1 MSGTPF
7 SIKAGTNISL
17 KFDIGTDNN
26 AKASYYM
33 VTKDDTYSAERG
45 FGYEA
50 DKYETGKIKNI
61 AVTDADGADQDLV
74 TVCKDAARA
83 TGTMT
88 FKVDVPKGEYVVKVY
103 AAADFTN
110 KAYKSNVIS
119 INGEDCEGYSTN
131 TVLTPTGICREKS
144 VSMSNA
150 GTIEIVANNPDSGG
164 LAYLSAVVVE
174 GQIGAE
180 DMVSLVY
187 DANGESVQVPTDNQ
201 TYALNIPADK
211 VKLES
216 VDGIETATKVCT
228 GWGLKAD
235 AKTPVTEV
243 EISKAAVGA
252 NNTITL
258 YAIWAEK
265 TEYTVEYVLDAA
277 AGESGTIPIDN
288 NKYLETNTVT
298 LKDGAGLKKE
308 GYLFD
313 GWTLTKNGTEKLT
326 SYVVAASDADE
337 NKVIK
342 LYPVWTKAY
351 TIVYDANGGI
361 GAITDTNSYKVGATV
376 TLKTGSSLTKEGYRF
391 DGWALKADAESAI
404 SSYKVA
410 DADANPDTAKITLYA
425 VWKSNSAPIEL
436 KFDFGNKSTVE
447 GFTCI
452 TNQMYSADT
461 GYGFTKKVTFM
472 NDKGTNVG
480 GALAPT
486 DANIFK
492 VIEDYTYTTD
502 ADGLEF
508 QVDVPAGTYDVSV
521 YAGLG
526 GDGHTPSIKVNGKDL
541 GTAAT
546 AKPNN
551 EKELLKTTTVT
562 LKEAGAIIVSS
573 TGSAGRN
580 MLNGLIIK
588 TSEAG
593 AFPIPQNVRVS
604 STATSVELTW
614 DAVADVDHYTIF
626 RHSPSG
632 DDAYNDTYNN
642 VFFQIGM
649 TKDTSFTDPVLTDKV
664 YEYYVIA
671 VGSRDGSTIEVSD
684 PSEIVT
690 NTIAGSPESGAAVP
704 AENYSNRALVAVK
717 AETGVLVSWRLY
729 EADSAQITFTLK
741 RNGETIYTGPKTNY
755 MDLSGK
761 AGDSYTLTASEG
773 ISTGGEST
781 IAWARE
787 YQEFTLQAPA
797 NQTMPDGSVTA
808 FTSNDMSVGD
818 LDGDGELELIVKWY
832 PDNAKDNSQDGY
844 TGTTILDAYDIDIA
858 TGRATLMWRIDL
870 GLNIRS
876 GAHYTQFQVWDFDG
890 DGKAEIICKTA
901 DGSTTYDRNL
911 NETGHVGAVSMA
923 SLDISKAGTPAEY
936 DFRKH
941 TEKRTG
947 RIVLGD
953 EYLTAFDGETGEIID
968 TANYVPFRGPYDEK
982 TQTWDTS
989 HWGYKGASLA
999 EANDGYANRADR
1011 FLSGTGYVDGGCAA
1025 AIFTRGYYDRTA
1037 ITAWKLT
1044 DGKLV
1049 MQWTFDAPDQ
1059 SEYAGQG
1066 NHGLSINDVDNDGYD
1081 EIIFAG
1087 LVVDHNGVP
1096 IANTHWGHGDAM
1108 HVSDWNGDGK
1118 LEVYKVNEDYWGAGV
1133 YDPATGEI
1141 LWFEE
1146 TGGDTGRGVAGD
1158 IDPRYLGAEM
1168 WHSLD
1173 THTHDVDGN
1182 IIYEAKP
1189 SQNFTIFWDG
1199 DLLTEMFD
1207 SNNSK
1212 DLVPQVQKWNYDELV
1227 QDVLLQADGTQLNNG
1242 TKANAGLVADIYG
1255 DWREEF
1261 IVRDS
1266 ADQNKIR
1273 IYSTTIE
1280 TEYSFP
1286 CFLEDR
1292 AYREGVAWQNVA
1304 YNQPANVV
1312 YLLSNGLH
1320 SAVITDADRTTNTA
1334 TIHWEAAS
1342 DGKYGHSISGYRIY
1356 RVAAGSDAASSAYVL
1371 IGEVDGST
1379 LEFTDTGL
1387 TPNTEYSYKV
1397 EAVVDGKIFYMSLPF
1412 STKTSVAAAG
1422 VQNPDPITIVQD
1434 TENYESRFPA
1444 TVLVTDT
1451 EGNEQDVDITWDYS
1465 TLKISEVGEKI
1476 VYGTIYGREEKV
1488 PVKVTVVA
1496 NKIVAVEELLDVYTL
1511 TGVEPSLPSEVT
1523 LRMYNNTEQTVAV
1536 IWNKSYQVNTP
1547 GTYEI
1552 TGNCTSSYGEATTV
1566 KLTVHVA
1573 DDYVVSVE
1581 KQAGVEIAFDSD
1593 ATGKLPSTVMAVFA
1607 KDGRT
1612 EAVTVE
1618 WGSVDTS
1625 QIGVVTVY
1633 GIVENYA
1640 GFAEIDVK
1648 VDYPIVKRFDFGI
1661 TSSPVEDGWIGVK
1674 VEQGGS
1680 KTTEELDIHYTAAR
1694 GYGFLDNAAKMIG
1707 RRQEYTQ
1714 EGFYPKNVY
1723 TDLLIPSDAT
1733 ASNTFVVDV
1742 ENGDYIVEMIS
1753 GSTDSSTIKVNVE
1766 GKDYSVHNAAATYEV
1781 GRFEVITVKDGQLT
1795 MQFTSGN
1802 LSRVCAVIVRKVI
1815 EGSSASMTEA
1825 EKVEKIVEALPEAG
1839 SKLTPND
1846 KTAIDTAAGKIAEMT
1861 EDEKNELPEAILE
1874 KLDALYG
1881 QVHSLSLVVDVEAPA
1896 EVEENKALSSK
1907 DVTAKGALTASGA
1920 EYGIVSLEITQQSPT
1935 KEPAKAQIEFKA
1947 ELRVNTELKELKAPI
1962 IISITLPDGVETE
1975 NMQIK
1980 HYSNEGELRQTMS
1993 KGSAVGY
2000 NTYVLDG
2007 RTVTFRVNSFSIF
2020 SFVAEKSATDPEKP
2034 IVKPDPPIVKPEEP
2048 DVKPNRPIRPSGDD
2062 SSSST
2067 VSSGWV
2073 QNTTGWWY
2081 RYSNGG
2087 YPANKWEKIQNKWYY
2102 FDQNGYRQTG
2112 WIKTN
2117 DVWYFCKEDGT
2128 MADAEWAAVDSKWY
2142 YLNAGGSMAVGWIF
2156 YKEQWYYLN
2165 TDGSMQIGWLLDKEK
2180 WYFLNEDGSM
2190 KTGWLQD
2197 NNKWY
2202 YLKQNGEMAVSET
2215 TPDGYQVGAD
2225 GVWIQ

>member
-1 MSGTPF
+1 MHCGKAMKKVLSVVLSAAMLFSSSSMLQLSADEVPGGGIPSIGSTPGDEFGATGLPTKAVSGNEGFVLSAPRSGNVVTDPKVIQPGDVMQF
-7 SIKAGTNISL
+7 DFGDKSRADGYILINTSSVYTDDIGYGVTAFGTKPNSAGPTSSGLTFTDEDSPLKTACIDVLRNPDELEFAVKVPDGEYNVYIYANDLGNTWSEGETITISDKTFTVSKNPGITNIQDMTFIASGVQSTGNSGLKIKAAVPEG
-17 KFDIGTDNN
+17 K
-26 AKASYYM
+26 
-33 VTKDDTYSAERG
+33 
-45 FGYEA
+45 
-50 DKYETGKIKNI
+50 TGKQAYYNAIRI
-61 AVTDADGADQDLV
+61 ECVSL
-74 TVCKDAARA
+74 
-83 TGTMT
+83 
-88 FKVDVPKGEYVVKVY
+88 
-103 AAADFTN
+103 AAAENYTIKYD
-110 KAYKSNVIS
+110 
-119 INGEDCEGYSTN
+119 INGGNGTSPEDLAAST
-131 TVLTPTGICREKS
+131 T
-144 VSMSNA
+144 
-150 GTIEIVANNPDSGG
+150 
-164 LAYLSAVVVE
+164 
-174 GQIGAE
+174 
-180 DMVSLVY
+180 
-187 DANGESVQVPTDNQ
+187 
-201 TYALNIPADK
+201 
-211 VKLES
+211 
-216 VDGIETATKVCT
+216 ETANLNDGTGLTKT
-228 GWGLKAD
+228 GYRFVGWAVSAD
-235 AKTPVTEV
+235 AK
-243 EISKAAVGA
+243 VGKLTYNYSA
-252 NNTITL
+252 
-258 YAIWAEK
+258 
-265 TEYTVEYVLDAA
+265 
-277 AGESGTIPIDN
+277 DN
-288 NKYLETNTVT
+288 A
-298 LKDGAGLKKE
+298 KDG
-308 GYLFD
+308 
-313 GWTLTKNGTEKLT
+313 
-326 SYVVAASDADE
+326 VV
-337 NKVIK
+337 
-342 LYPVWTKAY
+342 
-351 TIVYDANGGI
+351 
-361 GAITDTNSYKVGATV
+361 
-376 TLKTGSSLTKEGYRF
+376 
-391 DGWALKADAESAI
+391 
-404 SSYKVA
+404 
-410 DADANPDTAKITLYA
+410 TLYA
-425 VWKSNSAPIEL
+425 VWAKEYELVYNSNGGDSNVPTDAKKYIVGEEITLDTVTKPVKKGFTFLGWATSDTAENGIAKLTVAENNIVDNKIQVYAVWQAEGVINL

-452 TNQMYSADT
+452 TNQMYSADA

-472 NDKGTNVG
+472 NDKGTNIG
-480 GALAPT
+480 SALAPT
-486 DANIFK
+486 DEKIFE
-492 VIEDYTYTTD
+492 VIKDYTYTTD

-526 GDGHTPSIKVNGKDL
+526 GEGHTPSIKVNGKDL

-551 EKELLKTTTVT
+551 EKELLKSTTVT
-562 LKEAGAIIVSS
+562 LTEAGPIIVSS

-614 DAVADVDHYTIF
+614 DAVASADHYTIF
-626 RHSPSG
+626 RHAPSG
-632 DDAYNDTYNN
+632 DDEHSDTYNN
-642 VFFQIGM
+642 TFFQIGM
-649 TKDTSFTDPVLTDKV
+649 TEDTSFTDPVLTDKI

-684 PSEIVT
+684 PSETVT

-704 AENYSNRALVAVK
+704 AENYSDRALVAVK

-729 EADSAQITFTLK
+729 EADSSQITFTLK
-741 RNGETIYTGPKTNY
+741 RNGETVYTGPKTNY
-755 MDLSGK
+755 MDLAGK
-761 AGDSYTLTASEG
+761 AGDNYTLTASEG
-773 ISTGGEST
+773 VSTGGEST
-781 IAWARE
+781 VAWARE

-797 NQTMPDGSVTA
+797 DQTMPDGSVTS

-858 TGRATLMWRIDL
+858 TGKATLMWRIDL

-876 GAHYTQFQVWDFDG
+876 GAHYTQYQVWDFDG
-890 DGKAEIICKTA
+890 DGKAELICKTA

-941 TEKRTG
+941 TAKRTG

-968 TANYVPFRGPYDEK
+968 SANYVPFRGPYDEK

-989 HWGYKGASLA
+989 HWGYKGSSLA

-1049 MQWTFDAPDQ
+1049 MQWTFDAPDR

-1081 EIIFAG
+1081 EVVFAG

-1096 IANTHWGHGDAM
+1096 MVNTHWGHGDAM

-1118 LEVYKVNEDYWGAGV
+1118 LEVYKVNEEHWGAGV

-1227 QDVLLQADGTQLNNG
+1227 QEVLVQADGTQLNNG

-1286 CFLEDR
+1286 CLLEDR

-1304 YNQPANVV
+1304 YNQPANVT

-1320 SAVITDADRTTNTA
+1320 SAVITDADRTTDTA

-1342 DGKYGHSISGYRIY
+1342 DGKYGHSIGGYRIY
-1356 RVAAGSDAASSAYVL
+1356 RVAAGIDAASSEYVL
-1371 IGEVDGST
+1371 VGEVDGST

-1387 TPNTEYSYKV
+1387 TSNTEYSYKV

-1412 STKTSVAAAG
+1412 ATKTSVAAAG

-1434 TENYESRFPA
+1434 TEDYESRFPA
-1444 TVLVTDT
+1444 TVLVTDVD
-1451 EGNEQDVDITWDYS
+1451 GKEQNVDITWDYS
-1465 TLKISEVGEKI
+1465 TFDIHEVGEKI
-1476 VYGTIYGREEKV
+1476 VYGTIYGHEEKV
-1488 PVKVTVVA
+1488 PVKVTVLA
-1496 NKIVAVEELLDVYTL
+1496 NKIVAIEELLDVYTL
-1511 TGVEPSLPSEVT
+1511 TGVEPTLPSEVT
-1523 LRMYNNTEQTVAV
+1523 LRMYNNTVQNVAV
-1536 IWNKSYQVNTP
+1536 TWNKTYQVNTP
-1547 GTYEI
+1547 GIYEI
-1552 TGNCTSSYGEATTV
+1552 TGDCTSSYKEAATV
-1566 KLTVHVA
+1566 TLVVHVA

-1581 KQAGVEIAFDSD
+1581 KPAQVELEFDSD
-1593 ATGKLPSTVMAVFA
+1593 ATGKLPATVMATFA

-1612 EAVTVE
+1612 EAVAVE

-1625 QIGVVTVY
+1625 QIGIVTVY
-1633 GIVENYA
+1633 GTVENYA

-1648 VDYPIVKRFDFGI
+1648 IDYPIVKRFDFGTTESNSLI
-1661 TSSPVEDGWIGVK
+1661 EDGWIGVQ
-1674 VEQGGS
+1674 VERGGS
-1680 KTTEELDIHYTAAR
+1680 KTAEELDIHYTAAR
-1694 GYGFLDNAAKMIG
+1694 GYGFLDKAAKMIG

-1723 TDLLIPSDAT
+1723 TDLIIPSDAT
-1733 ASNTFVVDV
+1733 TSNTFVVDV

-1766 GKDYSVHNAAATYEV
+1766 GKDFSVHNDASTYEV

-1802 LSRVCAVIVRKVI
+1802 LSRVCAVIVRKMV
-1815 EGSSASMTEA
+1815 EGSSTSMTEA
-1825 EKVEKIVEALPEAG
+1825 EKVEKIVEALPEVG
-1839 SKLTPND
+1839 SKLNPND
-1846 KTAIDTAAGKIAEMT
+1846 KTNIDTAATKIAEMT
-1861 EDEKNELPEAILE
+1861 EEEKNELPEAVLE

-1881 QVHSLSLVVDVEAPA
+1881 QAHNLKLVVDVDAPA
-1896 EVEENKALSSK
+1896 DVEKDKVLSS
-1907 DVTAKGALTASGA
+1907 DNITAKGALTASGA
-1920 EYGIVSLEITQQSPT
+1920 EYGIVSLEIVQQKPT
-1935 KEPAKAQIEFKA
+1935 KEPANAQIEFKA
-1947 ELRVNTELKELKAPI
+1947 ELKVNTKLKELKAPI

-1975 NMQIK
+1975 DMQIK
-1980 HYSNEGELRQTMS
+1980 HYSNEGELRQTMK
-1993 KGSAVGY
+1993 KGNTVGFE
-2000 NTYVLDG
+2000 TYVLND

-2020 SFVAEKSATDPEKP
+2020 SFVSGKSTTPDPEPDQPEKPDPKPDQPEKP
-2034 IVKPDPPIVKPEEP
+2034 IVKPE
-2048 DVKPNRPIRPSGDD
+2048 RPSVNYDDD

-2073 QNTTGWWY
+2073 KNSAGWWY

-2087 YPANKWEKIQNKWYY
+2087 YPVNKWEKIQNKWYY
-2102 FDQNGYRQTG
+2102 FDQKGYRQTG

-2117 DVWYFCKEDGT
+2117 DIWYFCKEDGT
-2128 MADAEWAAVDSKWY
+2128 MADAEWVAVDGKWY
-2142 YLNAGGSMAVGWIF
+2142 YLNAGGNMAVDWIF

-2165 TDGSMQIGWLLDKEK
+2165 ADGSMQIGWILNKDK

>member
-1 MSGTPF
+1 MHCGKAMKKVLSVVLSAAMLFSSSSMLQLSADEAPGGGIPSIGSTPGDEFGATGLPTKAVSGNEGF
-7 SIKAGTNISL
+7 VL
-17 KFDIGTDNN
+17 
-26 AKASYYM
+26 
-33 VTKDDTYSAERG
+33 SAPRSG
-45 FGYEA
+45 
-50 DKYETGKIKNI
+50 NV
-61 AVTDADGADQDLV
+61 VTD
-74 TVCKDAARA
+74 
-83 TGTMT
+83 
-88 FKVDVPKGEYVVKVY
+88 PKSIQSGEVLQF
-103 AAADFTN
+103 DFG
-110 KAYKSNVIS
+110 
-119 INGEDCEGYSTN
+119 NGQT
-131 TVLTPTGICREKS
+131 
-144 VSMSNA
+144 
-150 GTIEIVANNPDSGG
+150 VANGF
-164 LAYLSAVVVE
+164 
-174 GQIGAE
+174 I
-180 DMVSLVY
+180 
-187 DANGESVQVPTDNQ
+187 
-201 TYALNIPADK
+201 
-211 VKLES
+211 
-216 VDGIETATKVCT
+216 
-228 GWGLKAD
+228 
-235 AKTPVTEV
+235 
-243 EISKAAVGA
+243 
-252 NNTITL
+252 TITNVA
-258 YAIWAEK
+258 Y
-265 TEYTVEYVLDAA
+265 DAA
-277 AGESGTIPIDN
+277 AGYGW
-288 NKYLETNTVT
+288 TVEMLPADYKVGDAT
-298 LKDGAGLKKE
+298 TDTKVPNFLANENPSDLKDACMDYVRAGATIEFKIDVPNGDYNVEVYAGETSNRWKTEDLFVNNEKIGTTIAVGGTKEQPTGYAEDLSQMHFHKDNLIVSGNEGIVVKAVGLSR
-308 GYLFD
+308 GYL
-313 GWTLTKNGTEKLT
+313 NA
-326 SYVVAASDADE
+326 VVITCNSVDSTTTYD
-337 NKVIK
+337 
-342 LYPVWTKAY
+342 
-351 TIVYDANGGI
+351 IVYDVNQG
-361 GAITDTNSYKVGATV
+361 
-376 TLKTGSSLTKEGYRF
+376 TGSVPATLTGLSSSDTIDLEQKPAISREGYRF
-391 DGWALKADAESAI
+391 VGWATDSAAKEGMFTYNYIADH
-404 SSYKVA
+404 VV
-410 DADANPDTAKITLYA
+410 DGVVTLYA
-425 VWKSNSAPIEL
+425 VWVKEYELVYNSNGGDSNVPTDAKKYIVGEEITLDTVTKPVKKGFTFLGWATSDTAENGIAKLTVAENNIVDNKIQVYAVWQAEGVINL

-452 TNQMYSADT
+452 TNQMYSADA

-472 NDKGTNVG
+472 NDKGTNIG
-480 GALAPT
+480 SALAPT
-486 DANIFK
+486 DEKIFE
-492 VIEDYTYTTD
+492 VIKDYTYTTD

-508 QVDVPAGTYDVSV
+508 QVDVPAGTYNVSV

-526 GDGHTPSIKVNGKDL
+526 GEGHTPTIKVNGRAL

-551 EKELLKTTTVT
+551 EKELLKSTTVT
-562 LKEAGAIIVSS
+562 LTEAGPIIVSS

-588 TSEAG
+588 TSEVG

-614 DAVADVDHYTIF
+614 DVVAEADHYTIF
-626 RHSPSG
+626 RHAPSG
-632 DDAYNDTYNN
+632 DDEHSDTYNN
-642 VFFQIGM
+642 TFFQIGM
-649 TKDTSFTDPVLTDKV
+649 TEDTSFTDPVLTDKI

-684 PSEIVT
+684 PSETVT

-704 AENYSNRALVAVK
+704 AENYSDRALVAVK

-729 EADSAQITFTLK
+729 EADSSQITFTLK
-741 RNGETIYTGPKTNY
+741 RNGETVYTGPKTNY
-755 MDLSGK
+755 MDLAGK
-761 AGDSYTLTASEG
+761 AGDNYTLTASEG
-773 ISTGGEST
+773 VSTGGEST
-781 IAWARE
+781 VAWARE

-797 NQTMPDGSVTA
+797 DQTMPDGSVTS

-858 TGRATLMWRIDL
+858 TGKATLMWRIDL

-890 DGKAEIICKTA
+890 DGKAELICKTA

-941 TEKRTG
+941 TAKRTG

-968 TANYVPFRGPYDEK
+968 SANYVPFRGPYDEK

-989 HWGYKGASLA
+989 HWGYKGSSLA

-1049 MQWTFDAPDQ
+1049 MQWTFDAPDR

-1081 EIIFAG
+1081 EVVFAG

-1096 IANTHWGHGDAM
+1096 MANTHWGHGDAM

-1118 LEVYKVNEDYWGAGV
+1118 LEVYKVNEEHWGAGV

-1227 QDVLLQADGTQLNNG
+1227 QEVLVQADGTQLNNG

-1286 CFLEDR
+1286 CLLEDR

-1304 YNQPANVV
+1304 YNQPANVT

-1320 SAVITDADRTTNTA
+1320 SAVITDADRTIDTA
-1334 TIHWEAAS
+1334 TIHWGAAS
-1342 DGKYGHSISGYRIY
+1342 DGKYGHSIGGYRIY
-1356 RVAAGSDAASSAYVL
+1356 RVAAGIDTASSEYVL
-1371 IGEVDGST
+1371 VGEVDGST

-1387 TPNTEYSYKV
+1387 TSNTEYSYKV

-1412 STKTSVAAAG
+1412 ATKTSVAAAG

-1434 TENYESRFPA
+1434 TEDYESRFPA
-1444 TVLVTDT
+1444 TVLVTDVD
-1451 EGNEQDVDITWDYS
+1451 GKEQNVDITWDYS
-1465 TLKISEVGEKI
+1465 TFDIHEVGEKI
-1476 VYGTIYGREEKV
+1476 VYGTIYGHEEKV
-1488 PVKVTVVA
+1488 PVKVTVLA
-1496 NKIVAVEELLDVYTL
+1496 NKIVAIEELLDVYTL
-1511 TGVEPSLPSEVT
+1511 TGVEPTLPSEVT
-1523 LRMYNNTEQTVAV
+1523 LRMYNNTVQNVDVT
-1536 IWNKSYQVNTP
+1536 WNKTYQVNTP
-1547 GTYEI
+1547 GIYEI
-1552 TGNCTSSYGEATTV
+1552 TGDCTSSYKEAATV
-1566 KLTVHVA
+1566 KLVVHVA

-1581 KQAGVEIAFDSD
+1581 KPAQVELEFDSD
-1593 ATGKLPSTVMAVFA
+1593 ATGKLPATVMATFA

-1612 EAVTVE
+1612 EAVAVE

-1625 QIGVVTVY
+1625 QIGIVTVY
-1633 GIVENYA
+1633 GTVENYA

-1648 VDYPIVKRFDFGI
+1648 IDYPIVKRFDFGTTESNSLI
-1661 TSSPVEDGWIGVK
+1661 EDGWIGVQ
-1674 VEQGGS
+1674 VERGGS
-1680 KTTEELDIHYTAAR
+1680 KTAEELDIHYTAAR
-1694 GYGFLDNAAKMIG
+1694 GYGFLDKAAKMIG

-1723 TDLLIPSDAT
+1723 TDLIIPSDAT
-1733 ASNTFVVDV
+1733 TSNTFVVDV

-1766 GKDYSVHNAAATYEV
+1766 GKDFSVHNGASTYEV

-1802 LSRVCAVIVRKVI
+1802 LSRVCAVIVRKMV

-1825 EKVEKIVEALPEAG
+1825 EKVEKIVEALPEVG
-1839 SKLTPND
+1839 SKLNPND
-1846 KTAIDTAAGKIAEMT
+1846 KTNIDTVATKIAEMT
-1861 EDEKNELPEAILE
+1861 EEEKNELPEAVLE

-1881 QVHSLSLVVDVEAPA
+1881 QAHNLKLVVDVDAPA
-1896 EVEENKALSSK
+1896 DVEKDKVLSS
-1907 DVTAKGALTASGA
+1907 DNITAKGALTASGA
-1920 EYGIVSLEITQQSPT
+1920 EYGIVSLEIVQQKPT
-1935 KEPAKAQIEFKA
+1935 KEPANAQIEFKA
-1947 ELRVNTELKELKAPI
+1947 ELKVNTELKELKAPI

-1975 NMQIK
+1975 DMQIK
-1980 HYSNEGELRQTMS
+1980 HYSNEGELRQTMK
-1993 KGSAVGY
+1993 KGNTVGFE
-2000 NTYVLDG
+2000 TYVLND

-2020 SFVAEKSATDPEKP
+2020 SFVSGKSTTPDPEPDQPEKPDPKPDQPEKP
-2034 IVKPDPPIVKPEEP
+2034 IVKPE
-2048 DVKPNRPIRPSGDD
+2048 RPSVDYDDD

-2073 QNTTGWWY
+2073 KNSAGWWY

-2087 YPANKWEKIQNKWYY
+2087 YPVNKWEKIQNKWYY
-2102 FDQNGYRQTG
+2102 FDQKGYRQTG

-2117 DVWYFCKEDGT
+2117 DIWYFCKEDGT
-2128 MADAEWAAVDSKWY
+2128 MADAEWVAVDGKWY
-2142 YLNAGGSMAVGWIF
+2142 YLNAGGNMAVDWIF

-2165 TDGSMQIGWLLDKEK
+2165 ADGSMQIGWILNKDK

>member
-1 MSGTPF
+1 MSAPRSG
-7 SIKAGTNISL
+7 N
-17 KFDIGTDNN
+17 
-26 AKASYYM
+26 
-33 VTKDDTYSAERG
+33 V
-45 FGYEA
+45 
-50 DKYETGKIKNI
+50 
-61 AVTDADGADQDLV
+61 VTD
-74 TVCKDAARA
+74 
-83 TGTMT
+83 
-88 FKVDVPKGEYVVKVY
+88 PKSIQSGEVLQF
-103 AAADFTN
+103 DFG
-110 KAYKSNVIS
+110 
-119 INGEDCEGYSTN
+119 NGQT
-131 TVLTPTGICREKS
+131 
-144 VSMSNA
+144 
-150 GTIEIVANNPDSGG
+150 VANGF
-164 LAYLSAVVVE
+164 
-174 GQIGAE
+174 I
-180 DMVSLVY
+180 
-187 DANGESVQVPTDNQ
+187 
-201 TYALNIPADK
+201 
-211 VKLES
+211 
-216 VDGIETATKVCT
+216 
-228 GWGLKAD
+228 
-235 AKTPVTEV
+235 
-243 EISKAAVGA
+243 
-252 NNTITL
+252 TITNVA
-258 YAIWAEK
+258 Y
-265 TEYTVEYVLDAA
+265 DAA
-277 AGESGTIPIDN
+277 AGYGW
-288 NKYLETNTVT
+288 TVEMLPADYKVGDAT
-298 LKDGAGLKKE
+298 TDTKVPNFLANENPSDLKDACMDYVRAGATIEFKIDVPNGDYNVEVYAGETSNRWKTEDLFVNNEKIGTTIAVGGTKEQPTGYAEDLSQMHFHKDNLIVSGNEGIVVKAVGLSR
-308 GYLFD
+308 GYL
-313 GWTLTKNGTEKLT
+313 NA
-326 SYVVAASDADE
+326 VVITCNSVDSTTTYD
-337 NKVIK
+337 
-342 LYPVWTKAY
+342 
-351 TIVYDANGGI
+351 IVYDVNQG
-361 GAITDTNSYKVGATV
+361 
-376 TLKTGSSLTKEGYRF
+376 TGSVPATLTGLSSSDTIDLEQKPAISREGYRF
-391 DGWALKADAESAI
+391 VGWATDSAAKEGMFTYNYIADH
-404 SSYKVA
+404 VV
-410 DADANPDTAKITLYA
+410 DGVVTLYA
-425 VWKSNSAPIEL
+425 VWAKEYELVYNSNGGDSNVPTDAKKYIVGEEITLDTVTKPVKKGFTFLGWATSDTAENGIAKLTVAENNIVDNKIQVYAVWQAEGVINL

-452 TNQMYSADT
+452 TNQMYSADA

-472 NDKGTNVG
+472 NDKGTNIG
-480 GALAPT
+480 SALAPT
-486 DANIFK
+486 DEKIFEAIK
-492 VIEDYTYTTD
+492 DYTYTTD

-526 GDGHTPSIKVNGKDL
+526 GEGHTPSIKVNGKDL

-551 EKELLKTTTVT
+551 EKELLKSTTVT
-562 LKEAGAIIVSS
+562 LTEAGPIIVSS

-614 DAVADVDHYTIF
+614 DAVASADHYTIF
-626 RHSPSG
+626 RHAPSG
-632 DDAYNDTYNN
+632 DDEHSDTYNN
-642 VFFQIGM
+642 TFFQIGM
-649 TKDTSFTDPVLTDKV
+649 TEDTSFTDPVLTDKI

-684 PSEIVT
+684 PSETVT

-704 AENYSNRALVAVK
+704 AENYSDRALVAVK

-729 EADSAQITFTLK
+729 EADSSQITFTLK
-741 RNGETIYTGPKTNY
+741 RNGETVYTGPKTNY
-755 MDLSGK
+755 MDLAGK
-761 AGDSYTLTASEG
+761 AGDNYTLTASEG
-773 ISTGGEST
+773 VSTGGEST
-781 IAWARE
+781 VAWARE

-797 NQTMPDGSVTA
+797 DQTMPDGSVTS

-858 TGRATLMWRIDL
+858 TGKATLMWRIDL

-876 GAHYTQFQVWDFDG
+876 GAHYTQYQVWDFDG
-890 DGKAEIICKTA
+890 DGKAELICKTA

-941 TEKRTG
+941 TAKRTG

-968 TANYVPFRGPYDEK
+968 SANYVPFRGPYDEK

-989 HWGYKGASLA
+989 HWGYKGSSLA

-1049 MQWTFDAPDQ
+1049 MQWTFDAPDR

-1081 EIIFAG
+1081 EVVFAG

-1096 IANTHWGHGDAM
+1096 MANTHWGHGDAM

-1118 LEVYKVNEDYWGAGV
+1118 LEVYKVNEEHWGAGV

-1227 QDVLLQADGTQLNNG
+1227 QEVLVQADGTQLNNG

-1286 CFLEDR
+1286 CLLEDR

-1304 YNQPANVV
+1304 YNQPANVT

-1320 SAVITDADRTTNTA
+1320 SAVITDADRTTDTA

-1342 DGKYGHSISGYRIY
+1342 DGKYGHSIGGYRIY
-1356 RVAAGSDAASSAYVL
+1356 RVAAGIDAASSEYVL
-1371 IGEVDGST
+1371 VGEVDGST

-1387 TPNTEYSYKV
+1387 TSNTEYSYKV

-1412 STKTSVAAAG
+1412 ATKTSVAAAG

-1434 TENYESRFPA
+1434 TEDYESRFPA
-1444 TVLVTDT
+1444 TVLVTDVD
-1451 EGNEQDVDITWDYS
+1451 GKEQNVDITWDYS
-1465 TLKISEVGEKI
+1465 TFDIHEVGEKI
-1476 VYGTIYGREEKV
+1476 VYGTIYGHEEKV
-1488 PVKVTVVA
+1488 PVKVTVLA
-1496 NKIVAVEELLDVYTL
+1496 NKIVAIEELLDVYTL
-1511 TGVEPSLPSEVT
+1511 TGVEPTLPSEVT
-1523 LRMYNNTEQTVAV
+1523 LRMYNNTVQNVAV
-1536 IWNKSYQVNTP
+1536 TWNKTYQVNTP
-1547 GTYEI
+1547 GIYEI
-1552 TGNCTSSYGEATTV
+1552 TGDCTSSYKEAATV
-1566 KLTVHVA
+1566 TLVVHVA

-1581 KQAGVEIAFDSD
+1581 KPAQVELEFDSD
-1593 ATGKLPSTVMAVFA
+1593 ATGKLPATVMATFA

-1612 EAVTVE
+1612 EAVAVE

-1625 QIGVVTVY
+1625 QIGIVTVY
-1633 GIVENYA
+1633 GTVENYA

-1648 VDYPIVKRFDFGI
+1648 IDYPIVKRFDFGTTESNSLI
-1661 TSSPVEDGWIGVK
+1661 EDGWIGVQ
-1674 VEQGGS
+1674 VERGGS
-1680 KTTEELDIHYTAAR
+1680 KTAEELDIHYTAAR
-1694 GYGFLDNAAKMIG
+1694 GYGFLDKAAKMIG

-1723 TDLLIPSDAT
+1723 TDLIIPSDAT
-1733 ASNTFVVDV
+1733 TSNTFVVDV

-1766 GKDYSVHNAAATYEV
+1766 GKDFSVHNGASTYEV

-1802 LSRVCAVIVRKVI
+1802 LSRVCAVIVRKMV

-1825 EKVEKIVEALPEAG
+1825 EKVEKIVEALPEVG
-1839 SKLTPND
+1839 SKLNPND
-1846 KTAIDTAAGKIAEMT
+1846 KTNIDTAATKIAEMT
-1861 EDEKNELPEAILE
+1861 EEEKNELPEAVLE

-1881 QVHSLSLVVDVEAPA
+1881 QAHNLKLVVDVDAPA
-1896 EVEENKALSSK
+1896 DVEKDKVLSS
-1907 DVTAKGALTASGA
+1907 DNITAKGALTASGA
-1920 EYGIVSLEITQQSPT
+1920 EYGIVSLEIVQQKPT
-1935 KEPAKAQIEFKA
+1935 KEPANAQIEFKA
-1947 ELRVNTELKELKAPI
+1947 ELKVNTELKELKAPI

-1975 NMQIK
+1975 DMQIK
-1980 HYSNEGELRQTMS
+1980 HYSNEGELRQTMK
-1993 KGSAVGY
+1993 KGSTVGFE
-2000 NTYVLDG
+2000 TYVLND

-2020 SFVAEKSATDPEKP
+2020 SFVSGKSTTPDPEPDQPEKPDPKPDQPEKP
-2034 IVKPDPPIVKPEEP
+2034 IVKPE
-2048 DVKPNRPIRPSGDD
+2048 RPSVDYDDD

-2073 QNTTGWWY
+2073 KNSAGWWY

-2087 YPANKWEKIQNKWYY
+2087 YPVNKWEKIQNKWYY
-2102 FDQNGYRQTG
+2102 FDQKGYRQTG

-2117 DVWYFCKEDGT
+2117 DIWYFCKEDGT
-2128 MADAEWAAVDSKWY
+2128 MADAEWVAVDGKWY
-2142 YLNAGGSMAVGWIF
+2142 YLNAGGNMAVDWIF

-2165 TDGSMQIGWLLDKEK
+2165 ADGSMQIGWILNKDK

>member
-1 MSGTPF
+1 MHCGKAMKKVLSVVLSAAMLFSSSSMLQLSADEAPGGGIPSIGSTPGDEFGATGLPTKAVSGNEGF
-7 SIKAGTNISL
+7 VL
-17 KFDIGTDNN
+17 
-26 AKASYYM
+26 
-33 VTKDDTYSAERG
+33 SAPRSG
-45 FGYEA
+45 
-50 DKYETGKIKNI
+50 NV
-61 AVTDADGADQDLV
+61 VTDPKVIQPGDVMQFNFTKENKISDYIGINMNSDYSEDLGYGLDNSGEGTKANGGPKDSYALV
-74 TVCKDAARA
+74 DEESDLKTVCSEFVRHENEII
-83 TGTMT
+83 
-88 FKVDVPKGEYVVKVY
+88 FLVDVPSGVYNVTVY
-103 AAADFTN
+103 AHSMGNSWNEELFVNNDSIGTFSRGSTVN
-110 KAYKSNVIS
+110 TIKQSTFSSNSVTTTGKPGLTIKGVGDTKGKQGFLNAVVIECVS
-119 INGEDCEGYSTN
+119 LASAEDYTIKYDINGGNGISPEDLAAST
-131 TVLTPTGICREKS
+131 T
-144 VSMSNA
+144 
-150 GTIEIVANNPDSGG
+150 
-164 LAYLSAVVVE
+164 
-174 GQIGAE
+174 
-180 DMVSLVY
+180 
-187 DANGESVQVPTDNQ
+187 
-201 TYALNIPADK
+201 
-211 VKLES
+211 
-216 VDGIETATKVCT
+216 ETANLNDGTGLTKT
-228 GWGLKAD
+228 GYRFVGWAASAD
-235 AKTPVTEV
+235 AK
-243 EISKAAVGA
+243 VGKLTYNYSA
-252 NNTITL
+252 
-258 YAIWAEK
+258 
-265 TEYTVEYVLDAA
+265 
-277 AGESGTIPIDN
+277 DN
-288 NKYLETNTVT
+288 A
-298 LKDGAGLKKE
+298 KDG
-308 GYLFD
+308 
-313 GWTLTKNGTEKLT
+313 
-326 SYVVAASDADE
+326 VV
-337 NKVIK
+337 
-342 LYPVWTKAY
+342 
-351 TIVYDANGGI
+351 
-361 GAITDTNSYKVGATV
+361 
-376 TLKTGSSLTKEGYRF
+376 
-391 DGWALKADAESAI
+391 
-404 SSYKVA
+404 
-410 DADANPDTAKITLYA
+410 TLYA
-425 VWKSNSAPIEL
+425 VWVKEYELFYNSNGGDSNVPTDAKKYIVGEEITLDTVTKPVKKGFTFLGWATSDTAEDGIAKLTVAENNIVDNKIQVYAVWQAEGVINL
-436 KFDFGNKSTVE
+436 KFDFGNRSTVE

-452 TNQMYSADT
+452 TNQMYSADV
-461 GYGFTKKVTFM
+461 GYGFTKKVAFM
-472 NDKGTNVG
+472 NDKGTNIG
-480 GALAPT
+480 SALAPT
-486 DANIFK
+486 DEKIFE
-492 VIEDYTYTTD
+492 VIKDYTYTTD

-526 GDGHTPSIKVNGKDL
+526 GEGHTPSIKVNGKDL

-551 EKELLKTTTVT
+551 ENELLKSTTVT
-562 LKEAGAIIVSS
+562 LTEAGPIIVSS

-614 DAVADVDHYTIF
+614 DAVASADHYTIF
-626 RHSPSG
+626 RHAPSG
-632 DDAYNDTYNN
+632 DDEYSDTYNN
-642 VFFQIGM
+642 TFFQIGM
-649 TKDTSFTDPVLTDKV
+649 TEDTSFTDPVLTDKI

-684 PSEIVT
+684 PSETVT

-704 AENYSNRALVAVK
+704 AENYSDRALVAVK

-729 EADSAQITFTLK
+729 ESDSSQITFTLK
-741 RNGETIYTGPKTNY
+741 RNGETVYTGPKTNY
-755 MDLSGK
+755 MDLAGK

-773 ISTGGEST
+773 VSTGGEST
-781 IAWARE
+781 VAWARE

-797 NQTMPDGSVTA
+797 DQTMPDGSITS

-858 TGRATLMWRIDL
+858 TGKATLMWRIDL

-876 GAHYTQFQVWDFDG
+876 GAHYTQYQVWDFDG
-890 DGKAEIICKTA
+890 DGKAELICKTA

-941 TEKRTG
+941 TAKRTG

-968 TANYVPFRGPYDEK
+968 SANYVPFRGPYDEK

-989 HWGYKGASLA
+989 HWGYKGSSLA

-1049 MQWTFDAPDQ
+1049 MQWTFDAPDR

-1081 EIIFAG
+1081 EVVFAG

-1096 IANTHWGHGDAM
+1096 MANTHWGHGDAM

-1118 LEVYKVNEDYWGAGV
+1118 LEVYKVNEEHWGAGV

-1227 QDVLLQADGTQLNNG
+1227 QEVLVQADGTQLNNG

-1286 CFLEDR
+1286 CLLEDR

-1304 YNQPANVV
+1304 YNQPANVT

-1320 SAVITDADRTTNTA
+1320 SAVITDADRTTDTA

-1342 DGKYGHSISGYRIY
+1342 DGKYGHSIGGYRIY
-1356 RVAAGSDAASSAYVL
+1356 RVAAGIDAASSEYVL
-1371 IGEVDGST
+1371 VGEVDGST

-1387 TPNTEYSYKV
+1387 TSNTEYSYKV

-1412 STKTSVAAAG
+1412 ATKTSVAAAG

-1434 TENYESRFPA
+1434 TEDYESRFPA
-1444 TVLVTDT
+1444 TVLVTDVD
-1451 EGNEQDVDITWDYS
+1451 GKEQNVDITWDYS
-1465 TLKISEVGEKI
+1465 TFDIHEVGEKI
-1476 VYGTIYGREEKV
+1476 VYGTIYGHEEKV
-1488 PVKVTVVA
+1488 PVKVTVLA
-1496 NKIVAVEELLDVYTL
+1496 NKIVAIEELLDVYTL
-1511 TGVEPSLPSEVT
+1511 TGVEPTLPSEVT
-1523 LRMYNNTEQTVAV
+1523 LRMYNNTVQNVAV
-1536 IWNKSYQVNTP
+1536 TWNKTYQVNTP
-1547 GTYEI
+1547 GIYEI
-1552 TGNCTSSYGEATTV
+1552 TGDCTSSYKEAATV
-1566 KLTVHVA
+1566 TLVVHVV

-1581 KQAGVEIAFDSD
+1581 KPAQVELEFDSD
-1593 ATGKLPSTVMAVFA
+1593 ATGKLPATVMATFA

-1612 EAVTVE
+1612 EAVAVE

-1625 QIGVVTVY
+1625 QIGIVTVY
-1633 GIVENYA
+1633 GTVENYA

-1648 VDYPIVKRFDFGI
+1648 IDYPIVKRFDFGTTESNSLI
-1661 TSSPVEDGWIGVK
+1661 EDGWIGVQ
-1674 VEQGGS
+1674 VERGGS
-1680 KTTEELDIHYTAAR
+1680 KTAEELDIHYTAAR
-1694 GYGFLDNAAKMIG
+1694 GYGFLDKAAKMIG

-1723 TDLLIPSDAT
+1723 TDLIIPSDAT
-1733 ASNTFVVDV
+1733 TSNTFVVDV

-1766 GKDYSVHNAAATYEV
+1766 GKDFSVHNDASTYEV

-1802 LSRVCAVIVRKVI
+1802 LSRVCAVIVRKMV

-1825 EKVEKIVEALPEAG
+1825 EKVEKIVEALPEVG
-1839 SKLTPND
+1839 SKLNPND
-1846 KTAIDTAAGKIAEMT
+1846 KTNIDTAATKIAEMT
-1861 EDEKNELPEAILE
+1861 EEEKNELPEAILE

-1881 QVHSLSLVVDVEAPA
+1881 QAHNLKLVVDVDAPA
-1896 EVEENKALSSK
+1896 DVEKDKVLSS
-1907 DVTAKGALTASGA
+1907 DNITAKGALTASGA
-1920 EYGIVSLEITQQSPT
+1920 EYGIVSLEIIQQKPT
-1935 KEPAKAQIEFKA
+1935 KEPTNAQIEFKA
-1947 ELRVNTELKELKAPI
+1947 ELKVNTELKELKAPI

-1975 NMQIK
+1975 DMQIK
-1980 HYSNEGELRQTMS
+1980 HYSNEGELRQTMK
-1993 KGSAVGY
+1993 KGNTVGFE
-2000 NTYVLDG
+2000 TYVLND

-2020 SFVAEKSATDPEKP
+2020 SFVSGKSTTPDPEPDQPEKP
-2034 IVKPDPPIVKPEEP
+2034 IVKPE
-2048 DVKPNRPIRPSGDD
+2048 RPSVDYDDD

-2073 QNTTGWWY
+2073 KNSAGWWY

-2087 YPANKWEKIQNKWYY
+2087 YPVNKWEKIQNKWYY
-2102 FDQNGYRQTG
+2102 FDQKGYRQTG

-2117 DVWYFCKEDGT
+2117 DIWYFCKEDGT
-2128 MADAEWAAVDSKWY
+2128 MADAEWVAVDGKWY
-2142 YLNAGGSMAVGWIF
+2142 YLNAGGNMAVDWIF

-2165 TDGSMQIGWLLDKEK
+2165 ADGSMQIGWILNKDK